1 MKRKMGNIAFGVCGA
16 LMLVACSRSPEARC
30 KKGDGSACAVAG
42 DQVRKRGGK
51 DANAT
56 ACEFYR
62 SACGFAYF
70 TGCANLGAMLA
81 RHECEG
87 EGGEALRVLE
97 RACDSDDVTG
107 CNNLGM
113 LFRDGAE
120 GAPRDPVRAVAS
132 FRKACPRSATACDN
146 LGATLVRDQKPGA
159 LLAKAC
165 TGGVEE
171 ACTPPPAGP

>member
-1 MKRKMGNIAFGVCGA
+1 MKRKTGNAAIAVCGA

-30 KKGDGSACAVAG
+30 KKGDGPACAVAG

-51 DANAT
+51 GANDT

-62 SACGFAYF
+62 RACGFGYS

-81 RHECEG
+81 RRECEG

-113 LFRDGAE
+113 LFGE
-120 GAPRDPVRAVAS
+120 LRACA
-132 FRKACPRSATACDN
+132 N
-146 LGATLVRDQKPGA
+146 LGSRYLLGDGVPVDALKGRE

-171 ACTPPPAGP
+171 ACTLPPAAP